1 VVLKSFLLLCSV
13 ALSILAYGEDMA
25 EKVRMQNLKVVRMAA
40 ESLSEELPQKIDPYT
55 ELKAV
60 EADGTKLIYRFEL
73 SVGPKS
79 DEQIVREGKT
89 RMERNVKK
97 GICKSSKRF
106 LENDIDIVY
115 IYTSAATGKTLF
127 SFTVGKRDCHYR

>member
-1 VVLKSFLLLCSV
+1 MKSSLLLCTV
-13 ALSILAYGEDMA
+13 LFSILAYGEDMA
-25 EKVRMQNLKVVRMAA
+25 EKIRMQNLKVVRMAA

-60 EADGTKLIYRFEL
+60 EADGAKLIYRFEL

-79 DEQIVREGKT
+79 DEQIVREGKK
-89 RMERNVKK
+89 RMEKNVKK

-115 IYTSAATGKTLF
+115 IYNSAATGKTLF
-127 SFTVGKRDCHYR
+127 SFTVGKRDCNYR